1 MQKIRVWDLP
11 VRLFHWTLVMLVIGA
26 VVTQKIGGAAMIW
39 HFRCGYSILTLVLF
53 RIVWGMQGTLYARF
67 SDFRHAPS
75 VIIAYL
81 KAGKSVQKTQLYTG
95 HNPVGGLAVFGFLA
109 LLAMQ
114 AVSGLFSNDANESE
128 GPFASMVG
136 HQWSDRLTWFH
147 QEIGATL
154 LYVLIAVHVAAIA
167 YYGYRKNNLV
177 TPMIDGDKW
186 AAPGTMPADDSR
198 SMRLLA
204 LLILILC
211 AAAVWVVV
219 QVR

>member
-1 MQKIRVWDLP
+1 MHKIRVWDLP
-11 VRLFHWTLVMLVIGA
+11 VRSFHWTLVMLVIAA

-67 SDFRHAPS
+67 SEFRHAPS

-81 KAGKSVQKTQLYTG
+81 KSWTSAHQGQQYLG

-109 LLAMQ
+109 ILALQ
-114 AVSGLFSNDANESE
+114 AVSGLLSNDANESE
-128 GPFASMVG
+128 GPFAKLVG
-136 HQWSDRLTWFH
+136 NQWSDRFTWFH

-154 LYVLIAVHVAAIA
+154 LYVFITTHVAAIA
-167 YYGYRKNNLV
+167 YYAYRKNNLV
-177 TPMIDGDKW
+177 TPMINGDKW
-186 AAPGTMPADDSR
+186 TALGAMPADDSPGN
-198 SMRLLA
+198 RLMA

-211 AAAVWVVV
+211 AAAVWVIV
-219 QVR
+219 QV